1 MSTPQPRSTVA
12 RMAGY
17 APGEQPRPGE
27 KVIKLNTNENP
38 YPPSPKVFEAIRSVS
53 PESLRRYP
61 QPMADDFRRVA
72 ARHHR
77 VTPAHILAGNGSDDI
92 LQIALR
98 SYCGPGDVL
107 ASPDPTYSL
116 YPVLAELADVR
127 FVTVPWGPDWSL
139 PTAALLAT
147 NPGAI
152 FFANPNAP
160 SGTWVPPADIGALA
174 AQTNALVLVDEAYV
188 DFAGED
194 CVGLLARHD
203 NVLISRTLS
212 KGYGLAG
219 LRFGYAVA
227 HPSII
232 EQMAKVKDS
241 YNCDAI
247 AIAAACAAL
256 DDQAYA
262 RQQWARVTSERVR
275 VTDEL
280 EHRGFSVLPSRG
292 NFVLA
297 TTPGAASARPLY
309 DAMKTGGVL
318 VRFFDKPGLSD
329 KLRITVGSPEE
340 NTAMFA
346 ALDTAL
352 GQSPTA

>member
-1 MSTPQPRSTVA
+1 MSTPHARSTVA

-17 APGEQPRPGE
+17 TPGEQPRPGE

-38 YPPSPKVFEAIRSVS
+38 YPPSPKVFEAIRSIAAD
-53 PESLRRYP
+53 SLRRYP

-72 ARHHR
+72 ARHHG

-98 SYCGPGDVL
+98 CYCGPGDVL

-127 FVTVPWGPDWSL
+127 FLTVPWGPDWSL

-147 NPGAI
+147 NPRAI

-160 SGTWVPPADIGALA
+160 SGTSVSQEEVGALA
-174 AQTNALVLVDEAYV
+174 ARTSALVLVDEAYV
-188 DFAGED
+188 DFADED
-194 CVGLLARHD
+194 CIGLLASHD

-227 HPSII
+227 HPSIV

-256 DDQAYA
+256 EDQAYA
-262 RQQWARVTSERVR
+262 RQQWALVKSERSRVTA
-275 VTDEL
+275 EL
-280 EHRGFSVLPSRG
+280 QRRGFSVLPSHG

-309 DAMKTGGVL
+309 DAMKAGGVL

-329 KLRITVGSPEE
+329 RLRITIGSPEE
-340 NTAMFA
+340 NDAMFA

-352 GQSPTA
+352 GL